1 MQTRRDPGA
10 TFDTYTGCQQR
21 ACHDSALGAPSLAQT
36 QDNSDEQLRF
46 KVLYEEKRVCDLW
59 EHACPQSFVN
69 KLCMA
74 LNTRASAS
82 DRTTRVSRRVRACM
96 LMNVSIHA
104 SHGPGAAA
112 YLRAVLWSNSP
123 AGTACSWL
131 SPKSMDLQA
140 DASDGVTRVSRRV
153 RACMSTIV
161 STHALHGPGA
171 AA

>member
-1 MQTRRDPGA
+1 MFSMQTRRDPRA

-21 ACHDSALGAPSLAQT
+21 ACHYSALGAPSHAQT

-96 LMNVSIHA
+96 LS
-104 SHGPGAAA
+104 
-112 YLRAVLWSNSP
+112 
-123 AGTACSWL
+123 
-131 SPKSMDLQA
+131 
-140 DASDGVTRVSRRV
+140 
-153 RACMSTIV
+153 IV
-161 STHALHGPGA
+161 STRVQCIVRARLHCLPQGRVVVEQPRRHRLQLVVVQQNNPAGGGKRWSKTGQ
-171 AA
+171 